1 MAREDVKTQQ
11 ENLSEIAAAFPEE
24 IVHLENITEK
34 ICLELAEAERSVEQ
48 MDEEY
53 RETQLYMAEHRN
65 EGDAKEMFQSE
76 MALRQIDSLGASAVV
91 FRDKL
96 RKTKASPYFARID
109 FLPETGDEGALAY
122 YIGLYAFRH
131 ERQLLIIDWRS
142 PVASMFYDFELG
154 HAKIFPQIATYSRL
168 NWLHIDPESLPLV
181 TTFENSHSAK
191 PNPAYYKEVCESL
204 KVAPEDCIMIGNDVA
219 EDGIAKKLG
228 MEVMLIEDCL
238 LNKDNLPTDDFQ
250 MGSLKDLLEW
260 AKSLP
265 EVK

>member
-1 MAREDVKTQQ
+1 MDFYANEFQNCVNACKVT
-11 ENLSEIAAAFPEE
+11 NLSKE
-24 IVHLENITEK
+24 IVSTLQEK
-34 ICLELAEAERSVEQ
+34 G
-48 MDEEY
+48 Y
-53 RETQLYMAEHRN
+53 T
-65 EGDAKEMFQSE
+65 
-76 MALRQIDSLGASAVV
+76 
-91 FRDKL
+91 
-96 RKTKASPYFARID
+96 
-109 FLPETGDEGALAY
+109 
-122 YIGLYAFRH
+122 
-131 ERQLLIIDWRS
+131 
-142 PVASMFYDFELG
+142 VAI
-154 HAKIFPQIATYSRL
+154 ATNPIFPQIATYSRL
-168 NWLHIDPESLPLV
+168 NWLHIDPESLSLV